1 MPFSIR
7 SHRCVYSGRFTLR
20 LHRYGLFHHN
30 NQGLLVDICK
40 GNTIWRPI
48 ILLTGQG
55 FISNNTRDSHS
66 LSLHSSSLLFLVY
79 YFQFISIPDVLL
91 WSSLFFC
98 FHLCNIL
105 HQVSFYSVP
114 TGFLQKKEKKKK
126 EEDYIQAR
134 TPIQISVFSEM
145 LVSIFQSVLKLRIII
160 SLTTYRFSMKRVQP
174 SNSNNYFKFSIILS
188 VCNYIKIIR
197 FKQYIHSK
205 FSISCSVQKCTASR
219 RLSNLSWTVRL
230 KLPRF

>member
-1 MPFSIR
+1 MYYCEVVCFFVFTCVTYYIR
-7 SHRCVYSGRFTLR
+7 LAFIVCLR
-20 LHRYGLFHHN
+20 A
-30 NQGLLVDICK
+30 
-40 GNTIWRPI
+40 
-48 ILLTGQG
+48 
-55 FISNNTRDSHS
+55 
-66 LSLHSSSLLFLVY
+66 
-79 YFQFISIPDVLL
+79 
-91 WSSLFFC
+91 FFKK
-98 FHLCNIL
+98 
-105 HQVSFYSVP
+105 
-114 TGFLQKKEKKKK
+114 KKEKKK